1 MSFTAKVRVLYADT
15 DQMGVVNNV
24 HYLRYFEIGR
34 AEYLRDR
41 GTTYKQIEA
50 TGLKFPVVEAH
61 LRYREPARYDDLLDI
76 ETDVEDLRAA
86 TVQFK
91 YVIRRAA
98 SVGPQVGATLCEG
111 WTKHACLGDNNQLKR
126 FPDVVLALLRP
137 VGAALR

>member
-1 MSFTAKVRVLYADT
+1 MSFVAQIRVLYADT

-34 AEYLRDR
+34 AEYLRER
-41 GTTYKQIEA
+41 GTAYKKIEEM
-50 TGLKFPVVEAH
+50 GLRFPVVEAH

-91 YVIRRAA
+91 YAIRRAGGT
-98 SVGPQVGATLCEG
+98 GPGPVLCEG
-111 WTKHACLGDNNQLKR
+111 WTKHACLGDNHQLKR
-126 FPDVVLALLRP
+126 FPDFVLALLRP

>member
-1 MSFTAKVRVLYADT
+1 MSLTAQVRVLYADT

-41 GTTYKQIEA
+41 GTPYKKLEEM
-50 TGLKFPVVEAH
+50 GLKFPVVEAH

-76 ETDVEDLRAA
+76 ETEVEDLRAA

-91 YVIRRAA
+91 YAIRRGA
-98 SVGPQVGATLCEG
+98 GPGPGERRRVRHRG
-111 WTKHACLGDNNQLKR
+111 
-126 FPDVVLALLRP
+126 
-137 VGAALR
+137 